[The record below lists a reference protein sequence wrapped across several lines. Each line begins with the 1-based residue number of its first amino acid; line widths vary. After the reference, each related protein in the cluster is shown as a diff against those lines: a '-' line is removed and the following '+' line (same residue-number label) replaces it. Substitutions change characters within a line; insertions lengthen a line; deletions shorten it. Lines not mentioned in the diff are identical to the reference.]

1 MPIDNIYQV
10 TKINYKSDFSVE
22 MGFVTAG
29 QPVGIP
35 GGDFALVFRTDPH
48 GAVYACSRIGG
59 VYTNC
64 KVVDDTLVCIF
75 DNHNL
80 KPGVLT
86 CEAHDLVPDSLFPTG
101 KKSIVTPSMLDIE
114 LVDGAGDGDAVS
126 AEIVIDLDTL
136 ITEAEQA
143 ITDANNAADAA
154 DGAARSA
161 NDAATAAIAAIAAL
175 GDCKVV
181 KYGKMINGEMYPY
194 ALHNGIPVISSQPF
208 AHNTS
213 FYYVDVTEKKAYQ
226 WGDGAFAI
234 VTGSGGGT
242 TYTAGDG
249 ISINSSN
256 VISADVVA
264 VPTEDSTK
272 LMNAGGIYN
281 ALLGKADLN
290 ILATVAFSGSY
301 SDLLNKP
308 TIPAAQVQADW
319 VEADEDA
326 VDYIKNKPAIP
337 TKTSDLNNDSGF
349 VAIPYVNLDGRKTKS
364 NSFDT
369 LTGNGNGIT
378 LTEGRLLLIR
388 MSAVQ
393 GTAGNTLYINL
404 DQANNYPATSSKEIV
419 CLTASGGQVN
429 VKTGDYPQNTQLF
442 LRWYNNSIWVV
453 VGSGTLPVN
462 LNGYATTSSVNTQ
475 FNNYDPIIEDT
486 RSSQVAAITGTA
498 PFATLVDGQR
508 IILHL
513 AYGVTNGT
521 TLSLTLS
528 DGITTT
534 TAKPIKAS
542 YKSEGNG
549 EVGINVFPRAGS
561 YLHLVWDATYN
572 GNAGCW
578 HTLSDIDTDT
588 LISPVSTTD
597 VSNETTYSR
606 AITGKF
612 IHDNLIRTID
622 TVATTSGVASVTLDA
637 NKYIAIGDDTDTC
650 SAVTLYLPAGASRTD
665 EFLCTFVCADASTT
679 LTLPANVEMG
689 GGLTFEA
696 AADRVVQVSIMD
708 GIALYTYLDPTNN
721 E

>member
-1 MPIDNIYQV
+1 MPIDNVYQV

-22 MGFVTAG
+22 MGFTTAG

-35 GGDFALVFRTDPH
+35 SGDFALVFQTDPH
-48 GAVYACSRIGG
+48 GARYACTRIGG
-59 VYTNC
+59 IYTNC

-86 CEAHDLVPDSLFPTG
+86 CEAHDLVPDTLFPTG

-114 LVDGAGDGDAVS
+114 LVEGAGDGDAVS

-161 NDAATAAIAAIAAL
+161 NDAAEAAAAAIAAL

-181 KYGKMINGEMYPY
+181 KYATLINGEMYPY
-194 ALHNGIPVISSQPF
+194 AVHNGVPVINSQPY
-208 AHNTS
+208 AHDPS
-213 FYYVDVTEKKAYQ
+213 FYYVDVPQKKAYQ
-226 WGDGAFAI
+226 WSDGAYSL
-234 VTGSGGGT
+234 VTGSGGGGT

-249 ISINSSN
+249 ISINGT

-264 VPTEDSTK
+264 VPTEDSVK
-272 LMNAGGIYN
+272 LMNAGGIYD
-281 ALLGKADLN
+281 ALQGKANTTD
-290 ILATVAFSGSY
+290 LATVATSGNY
-301 SDLLNKP
+301 NDLNNKP
-308 TIPAAQVQADW
+308 TIPAAQVNSDWDADSG
-319 VEADEDA
+319 VAQ
-326 VDYIKNKPAIP
+326 ILNKPTIP
-337 TKTSDLNNDSGF
+337 TKTSDLNNDSNF
-349 VAIPYVNLDGRKTKS
+349 VAIPFVNLDGRKTKS
-364 NSFDT
+364 NTFDT
-369 LTGNGNGIT
+369 LTGNGNAVT
-378 LTEGRLLLIR
+378 LTEGQLLLIR

-429 VKTGDYPQNTQLF
+429 VKTGDFPQNTQLF

-453 VGSGTLPVN
+453 VGSGTLPTN
-462 LNGYATTSSVNTQ
+462 LSGYATTSSVNTTIA
-475 FNNYDPIIEDT
+475 NYCPIIEDT
-486 RSSQVAAITGTA
+486 RSSAVAAITGVA
-498 PFATLVDGQR
+498 PFASLADGQR
-508 IILHL
+508 ILLHL
-513 AYGVTNGT
+513 AYATTNNT

-528 DGITTT
+528 GGSAT

-542 YKSEGNG
+542 YRFAGNG
-549 EVGINVFPRAGS
+549 AVGADINLRANTYVG
-561 YLHLVWDATYN
+561 LVYDATN
-572 GNAGCW
+572 DWW

-588 LISPVSTTD
+588 INSPVTMTD
-597 VSNETTYSR
+597 VAGESTLSR

-612 IHDNLIRTID
+612 IHDNLIHTLD
-622 TVATTSGVASVTLDA
+622 TVATSSGTAAVTLDA
-637 NKYIAIGDDTDTC
+637 HKYIAIGDDTDTC
-650 SAVTLYLPAGASRTD
+650 SSVTLSLPTGAARTD
-665 EFLCTFVCADASTT
+665 EFLCTFVCASSSTT

-708 GIALYTYLDPTNN
+708 GIALYTYLDPSNN
-721 E
+721 S